1 MCPPQFTLQLLI
13 NCPSDII
20 RRNQELLDS
29 IPAHIRY
36 HSSLWETIEPSN
48 VFLAALQ
55 YLDVLYNE
63 FMIRRLM
70 CRLLQHDSSELLQL
84 SHKIIGV
91 VVEVSNIRGPLISNT
106 SYIPWIMV
114 FYGLP
119 SAGVLSFELLRR
131 KQLGSP
137 PLREISWA
145 QAVQDLSVFVASLK
159 CVHVAGDGNYQLVQK
174 AYKTLQQILERL
186 LSGLE
191 APMQENSLQ
200 SPLRPLDV
208 PDEVMNNFSWLDNSG
223 FDSDFWIYLADH
235 PL

>member
-1 MCPPQFTLQLLI
+1 M
-13 NCPSDII
+13 
-20 RRNQELLDS
+20 
-29 IPAHIRY
+29 
-36 HSSLWETIEPSN
+36 WETIEPSN
-48 VFLAALQ
+48 VYLAALE

-63 FMIRRLM
+63 FMIRRHM
-70 CRLLQHDSSELLQL
+70 CRRLQHDSLELLLL
-84 SHKIIGV
+84 SHIIIAV

-131 KQLGSP
+131 KQSGSS

-159 CVHVAGDGNYQLVQK
+159 CVHVAGDGNYELTQQ

-186 LSGLE
+186 FSGYE
-191 APMQENSLQ
+191 ASPQQNSLV
-200 SPLRPLDV
+200 PLSRPLDI
-208 PDEVMNNFSWLDNSG
+208 PDEALDGISWLDNSG
-223 FDSDFWIYLADH
+223 FDADFWMFLSDQ
-235 PL
+235 PLQ